1 MRSALCADPETRC
14 RAARVLVAAR
24 VALRVEVDAMRR
36 PALAPHAARWRARVE
51 REVVGLRQHL
61 DRLGADI
68 GERLAVRC
76 VAQGPSDPFDLFTP
90 AVVAADGYGIVCL
103 LADVVHGDRA

>member
-1 MRSALCADPETRC
+1 MRATLCADRETRR
-14 RAARVLVAAR
+14 RAARALVAAR
-24 VALRVEVDAMRR
+24 VAVRVEVDAMRW
-36 PALAPHAARWRARVE
+36 PALAPHATRWRARVE
-51 REVVGLRQHL
+51 REVAGLRQHL

-68 GERLAVRC
+68 GERLSVRC

-103 LADVVHGDRA
+103 LADIVHGGLT